1 MTKQKQM
8 IEFYITFILRR
19 ICMDYQQLFSLKGK
33 TALVTGGGRG
43 LGKAMADALAQ
54 AGANVVIADMDRDTA
69 KQSAEE
75 LTAHGVKTL
84 GLQLDVT
91 QEEEV
96 KSCIDE
102 IESGFDKID
111 ILVNNAGICQKVTVE
126 EQSLEDWKK
135 TMDVNVNG
143 VFLLSKYVG
152 KVMKDQGGGSVI
164 NVASMSSFIANTE
177 AQCAYNA
184 SKAAVAMMTKC
195 LASEWAPYN
204 IRVNA
209 IAPGYMKTEMT
220 KPIFAPGGELAHVLD
235 LVPMKRLGEPHE
247 LGGLAIYLASD
258 ASTFATGSTFLV
270 DGGYTIW

>member
-1 MTKQKQM
+1 
-8 IEFYITFILRR
+8 
-19 ICMDYQQLFSLKGK
+19 MDYQQLFSLKGK

-43 LGKAMADALAQ
+43 LGKAMAEALAQ
-54 AGANVVIADMDRDTA
+54 AGANVVIADMDEGTA
-69 KQSAEE
+69 KLSAEE
-75 LTAHGVKTL
+75 LKAHQVKTL
-84 GLQLDVT
+84 GLKLDVT
-91 QEEEV
+91 LEDEV
-96 KSCIDE
+96 KSCINE
-102 IESGFDKID
+102 IVSDFGTID
-111 ILVNNAGICQKVTVE
+111 ILVNNAGICQKITVE

-143 VFLLSKYVG
+143 VFLLSKYAG
-152 KVMKDQGGGSVI
+152 KVMKENGGGSVI

-258 ASTFATGSTFLV
+258 ASTFATGSTFIV